1 MRKAEKTFTET
12 KIING
17 GKFSIVK
24 CAEFGVERSS
34 RKRKQG
40 IRCGGGR
47 VKMEDLEACGP
58 GEAVVE
64 MEQQRPGE
72 DLKASGPGKA
82 AVVMKQP
89 CLGGDIRKEGTSV
102 PKRRNCDMNR
112 KGSFPKCAGEQPKV
126 NNWAGRPTNV
136 KNEIKPENVQNLL
149 NPTNNIKLAEMPPKY
164 KKTNVSTRKVVKFEN
179 INLLE
184 TRLEN
189 RLEIVSDVVVVDST
203 VKQSV
208 EKEYIVEARSSPV
221 EKNEAGSHQEKN
233 ETRNQKRK
241 RLEEK
246 NEESP
251 RKKKFGRGGDSV
263 SVFDQKCEPNR
274 AGGGGSNVKN

>member
-1 MRKAEKTFTET
+1 MLVSLMRGAEKVKIEEKKLKMGSGERKLKENGEGRGTIEQKNSLENAQKLTRVNRMRKAEKTFTET

-82 AVVMKQP
+82 VVEMEQP
-89 CLGGDIRKEGTSV
+89 CPGVDLEACG
-102 PKRRNCDMNR
+102 P
-112 KGSFPKCAGEQPKV
+112 GE
-126 NNWAGRPTNV
+126 
-136 KNEIKPENVQNLL
+136 
-149 NPTNNIKLAEMPPKY
+149 NPTEKVKHPEEITCRITQELPTPTEVTKLYVKRSGCKCKNTRCEKLDTLDFATWPEIDNKLNFVYFEKSMRTQFVIMKRSAISDHQRYQILSNELIRRLSNID
-164 KKTNVSTRKVVKFEN
+164 R
-179 INLLE
+179 
-184 TRLEN
+184 
-189 RLEIVSDVVVVDST
+189 D
-203 VKQSV
+203 
-208 EKEYIVEARSSPV
+208 
-221 EKNEAGSHQEKN
+221 
-233 ETRNQKRK
+233 RNGIDEQNPER
-241 RLEEK
+241 
-246 NEESP
+246 
-251 RKKKFGRGGDSV
+251 
-263 SVFDQKCEPNR
+263 
-274 AGGGGSNVKN
+274 